1 MAKNKA
7 NSIKSK
13 YKREENMDK
22 IITIEVNKL
31 IEENKLVDAK
41 NKAQLISNQYDRKDM
56 IDKINSLK

>member
-1 MAKNKA
+1 MKNKWKNLWA
-7 NSIKSK
+7 GFSAMWK
-13 YKREENMDK
+13 
-22 IITIEVNKL
+22 KL